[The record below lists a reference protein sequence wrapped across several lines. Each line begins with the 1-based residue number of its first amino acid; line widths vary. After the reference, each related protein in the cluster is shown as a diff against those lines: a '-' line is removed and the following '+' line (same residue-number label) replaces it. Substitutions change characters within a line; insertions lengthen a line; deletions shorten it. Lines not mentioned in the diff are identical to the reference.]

1 MTSSAVRTSSPSTST
16 TPARRIPRHVA
27 IIMDGNGRWALA
39 QGKPRVSGHSRGVD
53 AVRSTLQAC
62 GERGVEY
69 LTLFIFSSENWRRP
83 PDEVSTL
90 MKLFVFALQREID
103 RLIELGVRLRVVGD
117 RSGFESE
124 LRRLIVES
132 ERRTEHNTK
141 LQLTICAD
149 YGGRW
154 DIAQAATR
162 AANAQLES
170 GVDRVE
176 LSESEIEA
184 HLALAF
190 APEPDLLIRTGG
202 EKRISN
208 FLLYQMA
215 YTEFYFCD
223 VLWPQFDA
231 VELDRAFD
239 WFASRQRRFGMTSE
253 QLGIRSPIAD
263 AA

>member
-1 MTSSAVRTSSPSTST
+1 
-16 TPARRIPRHVA
+16 
-27 IIMDGNGRWALA
+27 MDGNGRWAVA
-39 QGKPRVSGHSRGVD
+39 QGKPRVAGHSRGVD
-53 AVRSTLQAC
+53 AVRSTLEAC

-103 RLIELGVRLRVVGD
+103 KLIELGVRLRVVGD

-132 ERRTEHNTK
+132 ERRTEHNSK
-141 LQLTICAD
+141 LHLTICAD

-170 GVDRVE
+170 GVDPRRIERVGNRIA
-176 LSESEIEA
+176 SGAGVCARARSADTHRRRKA
-184 HLALAF
+184 HQQLPAVSAGLYRALFLRRSVA
-190 APEPDLLIRTGG
+190 A
-202 EKRISN
+202 ISTPSSSIARSN
-208 FLLYQMA
+208 GL
-215 YTEFYFCD
+215 
-223 VLWPQFDA
+223 
-231 VELDRAFD
+231 RAGRG
-239 WFASRQRRFGMTSE
+239 AS
-253 QLGIRSPIAD
+253 A
-263 AA
+263 

>member
-1 MTSSAVRTSSPSTST
+1 
-16 TPARRIPRHVA
+16 
-27 IIMDGNGRWALA
+27 MDGNGRWAVA
-39 QGKPRVSGHSRGVD
+39 QGKPRVAGHSRGVD

-103 RLIELGVRLRVVGD
+103 KLIDLGVRLRVVGD

-132 ERRTEHNTK
+132 ERRTEHNSK

-162 AANAQLES
+162 AANAQLA
-170 GVDRVE
+170 GGIGQVA
-176 LSESEIEA
+176 LSESEIES

-208 FLLYQMA
+208 FLLYQLA

-223 VLWPQFDA
+223 VLWPLFDA
-231 VELDRAFD
+231 VELDRAFA

-253 QLGIRSPIAD
+253 QLDGPTAIAD

>member
-1 MTSSAVRTSSPSTST
+1 M
-16 TPARRIPRHVA
+16 
-27 IIMDGNGRWALA
+27 
-39 QGKPRVSGHSRGVD
+39 
-53 AVRSTLQAC
+53 
-62 GERGVEY
+62 
-69 LTLFIFSSENWRRP
+69 
-83 PDEVSTL
+83 
-90 MKLFVFALQREID
+90 
-103 RLIELGVRLRVVGD
+103 RLRVVGD

-132 ERRTEHNTK
+132 ERRTEHNSK
-141 LQLTICAD
+141 LHLTICAD

-170 GVDRVE
+170 GVDRVA
-176 LSESEIEA
+176 LSESEIES

-208 FLLYQMA
+208 FLLYQLA

-253 QLGIRSPIAD
+253 QLDGPTAIAD